1 MATVEN
7 PVIFHGIA
15 LARDTRD
22 SLLENLLFWIHVGKK
37 TWDKQV
43 AGEDVIATSITPMVR
58 YNSARD
64 PYRLFAFHSGLGFWC
79 NLICRKIRWD
89 YFCFRISRSR
99 L

>member
-43 AGEDVIATSITPMVR
+43 AGRRCNCDFNYA
-58 YNSARD
+58 NSS
-64 PYRLFAFHSGLGFWC
+64 LQ
-79 NLICRKIRWD
+79 
-89 YFCFRISRSR
+89 
-99 L
+99 